1 MELGDRLI
9 YSADYELLYDAMN
22 DLIEAHQKLELDDP
36 HRVVR
41 IVHKFERFVSIHEVR
56 TGDLVTLKEKVEKAR
71 TEYRA
76 LKLKYEGMKERYE
89 ETRKLLNKVL
99 NEKMNV

>member
-36 HRVVR
+36 YRVVR

-76 LKLKYEGMKERYE
+76 LKLKYDGMKERYE
-89 ETRKLLNKVL
+89 DTRELLNKVL
-99 NEKMNV
+99 NEKMDV